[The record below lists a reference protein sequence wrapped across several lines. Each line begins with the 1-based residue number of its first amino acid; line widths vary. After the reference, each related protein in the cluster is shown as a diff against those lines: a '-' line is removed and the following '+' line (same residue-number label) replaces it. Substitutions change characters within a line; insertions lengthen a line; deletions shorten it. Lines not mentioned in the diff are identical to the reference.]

1 MFILFHKLRA
11 HLMTIGILRLA
22 LFIQDSNSLKEK
34 RMVLH
39 SLKARLRNN
48 FNVAVTQIDNED
60 KWQRT
65 TLAIVGVE
73 KDRKNMN
80 STLSD
85 IINFIGRFN
94 SINLIDYE
102 MELI

>member
-1 MFILFHKLRA
+1 
-11 HLMTIGILRLA
+11 MTIGILKLA
-22 LFIQDSNSLKEK
+22 LFIHDSNSLKQK

-48 FNVAVTQIDNED
+48 FNVAVTQIGDED
-60 KWQRT
+60 KWQKA

-73 KDRKNMN
+73 RDRNNMN
-80 STLSD
+80 SILSKVL
-85 IINFIGRFN
+85 NFIENFHGLD
-94 SINLIDYE
+94 LIEQE

>member
-1 MFILFHKLRA
+1 MTVGILKLILFIH
-11 HLMTIGILRLA
+11 
-22 LFIQDSNSLKEK
+22 DSNSLKEK

-48 FNVAVTQIDNED
+48 FNVAVSQVDDED
-60 KWQRT
+60 KWQKT

-73 KDRKNMN
+73 KTRNNMN
-80 STLSD
+80 SVLSKAV
-85 IINFIGRFN
+85 NFIEELKTVDL
-94 SINLIDYE
+94 INYE